1 MGTDGRFKEL
11 ARSLSRLSGFHGFAI
26 VSGDG
31 LPLYSLF
38 LDEVEAQRVAAAA
51 SSLVGTSEA
60 TVNHLDLGLFE
71 VAVLRSKRRD
81 LLCLA
86 FGDGVIVVVL
96 LDRRGNLRRVVHR
109 AERIGHRVQD
119 LMGMG

>member
-1 MGTDGRFKEL
+1 MDGRFKAL
-11 ARSLSRLSGFHGFAI
+11 GRSLSKLSGFQGFAI

-31 LPLYSLF
+31 LPLYSLS
-38 LDEVEAQRVAAAA
+38 LGDVEAQRVVATA

-71 VAVLRSKRRD
+71 VAVLRSRRRD

-86 FGDGVIVVVL
+86 SGGGVVVVVL
-96 LDRRGNLRRVVHR
+96 LDRRRNLKRVVRR

-119 LMGMG
+119 LMGVG